1 MSMVKTKQ
9 RRYRIT
15 PRTQLAL
22 KTSIAHWRQN
32 ISSLTK
38 FERWGNKDIALFW
51 LNDNAKSGSCPLCA
65 IYEECYYCIMAQ
77 ADRSLA
83 CGGRSA
89 ISSPWECVKDAC
101 LKSDL
106 RKTVIAAVNLEC
118 VLWAVLEGAEK

>member
-1 MSMVKTKQ
+1 MVKTKQ

-15 PRTQLAL
+15 PKTQTAL
-22 KTSIAHWRQN
+22 ETSIAHWRQN
-32 ISSLTK
+32 ISYLTK

-51 LNDNAKSGSCPLCA
+51 LNGNAKSSSCPLCA
-65 IYEECYYCIMAQ
+65 VYNEGCYYCIMTQ
-77 ADRSLA
+77 VDQSLA
-83 CGGRSA
+83 CDGRSA

-101 LKSDL
+101 LKLDL